1 MCIVGLGF
9 GSVTAEQTIPAIAVN
24 LPCKI
29 VFVAF
34 ILYVKNRLHWFDKV
48 QGDDVARFN
57 AKSKE

>member
-1 MCIVGLGF
+1 MGLGF
-9 GSVTAEQTIPAIAVN
+9 VSITAEKTIPAVAIN

-34 ILYVKNRLHWFDKV
+34 ILYAKNRLHWFDKV